1 MSRERFLTT
10 LARNT
15 ALAAVL
21 GAAFYL
27 ILPRGEARGWWGYLD
42 AFTLAFCF
50 TFLGHYVEVVL
61 LMVPAIEVGA
71 GRLVRLAGWFAGGMW
86 VYEIGRRLWLLY
98 GRSTLDLPPLV
109 WGGVGFVVLE
119 LALHARL
126 RAAGKPNF
134 YGGGAVS
141 GKP

>member
-21 GAAFYL
+21 GAAIYF
-27 ILPRGEARGWWGYLD
+27 ILPRQANGWWGYLD

-50 TFLGHYVEVVL
+50 TFLGHYVEVIL
-61 LMVPAIEVGA
+61 LMVPDIGVGA

-86 VYEIGRRLWLLY
+86 IYEIGRRLWLLY
-98 GRSTLDLPPLV
+98 GSSTLGLPPLV
-109 WGGVGFVVLE
+109 WGGVFFVVLE
-119 LALHARL
+119 LVVHAVL
-126 RAAGKPNF
+126 RAQGKANF
-134 YGGGAVS
+134 YMGS
-141 GKP
+141 GER

>member
-10 LARNT
+10 LTRNT
-15 ALAAVL
+15 ALAAVI
-21 GAAFYL
+21 GAALFF
-27 ILPRGEARGWWGYLD
+27 ILPRQASGWWGFLD

-50 TFLGHYVEVVL
+50 AFFGHYVEVLL
-61 LMVPAIEVGA
+61 LMVPGIDVGA

-109 WGGVGFVVLE
+109 WGGVFFVVLE
-119 LALHARL
+119 LVVHAVL
-126 RAAGKPNF
+126 RAQGKANF
-134 YGGGAVS
+134 YMGS
-141 GKP
+141 GER